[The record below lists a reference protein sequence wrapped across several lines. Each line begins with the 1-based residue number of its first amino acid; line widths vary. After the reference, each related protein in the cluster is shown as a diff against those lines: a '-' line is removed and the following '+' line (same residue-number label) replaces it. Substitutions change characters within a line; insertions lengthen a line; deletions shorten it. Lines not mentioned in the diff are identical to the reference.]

1 MASGMQGKSH
11 QTAVAIVPPEDV
23 WGPIQAIRERHD
35 RQVRRW
41 MPHVN
46 LLYPFDPAERFGKVL
61 PRLADTCEKVAPF
74 LVTLSE
80 FRYFA
85 HPSGKVTIWLAPEPK
100 EELVRLQE
108 ALQAACPECDD
119 LSHFAAGFTPHL
131 SVGQAGSIREARTLL
146 DAWQAAWTPVCF
158 HLASVA
164 VLKRGPD
171 TPFEIAQF
179 VPLAGA

>member
-1 MASGMQGKSH
+1 MQGKTH
-11 QTAVAIVPPEDV
+11 QTALTVVPPEEA
-23 WGPIQAIRERHD
+23 WGPIQAIREKHD

-46 LLYPFDPAERFGKVL
+46 LLYPFYPAERFGEVL
-61 PRLADTCEKVAPF
+61 PHLADACAKVAAF
-74 LVTLSE
+74 QVTLSE
-80 FRYFA
+80 FRHFA
-85 HPSGKVTIWLAPEPK
+85 HPSGRATLWLAPEPK

-119 LSHFAAGFTPHL
+119 LSRFAAGFTPHL
-131 SVGQAGSIREARTLL
+131 SLGQAGSVREARKLL
-146 DAWQAAWTPVCF
+146 DAWQAAWTLICF

-171 TPFEIAQF
+171 TPFEIAHS
-179 VPLAGA
+179 VLLAGA